1 MDNPVGPLTIR
12 IEGEANGEDHE
23 DVEDVVVLVVVA
35 EVETVVE
42 VEEEAGVVLDHTVP
56 LRATTAGCM
65 AIWPAT
71 VPNLYSHR
79 EVAWLALPEENLLNP
94 CNKAQEVEAEEVDR
108 SDSVASAS
116 CTTTRVINT
125 PSTMQDSCMCH
136 WKLGRL
142 LSMERLSWK

>member
-1 MDNPVGPLTIR
+1 MDNPVGPLIVK
-12 IEGEANGEDHE
+12 IGGEANGEDRE
-23 DVEDVVVLVVVA
+23 DVEVVVEMGVVA

-42 VEEEAGVVLDHTVP
+42 VEEETRVLLDHTIP
-56 LRATTAGCM
+56 LRATAAGCV

-79 EVAWLALPEENLLNP
+79 EVAWQALPEESLLNP
-94 CNKAQEVEAEEVDR
+94 CKEAQEVEAEEVDR

-116 CTTTRVINT
+116 CMMTRVTNT

-142 LSMERLSWK
+142 LSMERLRWK